1 MVEQSRK
8 GTVFMRVAALA
19 LVLII
24 ASAVVLIFANTLNS
38 WVLGGLI
45 GGLAALLI
53 SIPISLIIFA
63 SLARR
68 NDERLYAQM
77 LLQQEEERAY
87 YEEYQQEYDEDD
99 GYDEYDE
106 DDQVY
111 EAEAYYLPADEDE
124 YEQPRGRRQPEVRS
138 LPAAG
143 QSYAS
148 SSARGTA
155 KQRALN
161 NTQNTAST
169 AAQPARKSTREL
181 ALDRERSERSREAS
195 TSRQAQ
201 QAKQTG
207 HQRNA
212 RTPNT
217 TRSLRS
223 QQQAAARRAALQEAA
238 QGSQEPGQITT
249 GPMRRPATTRQL
261 PPQSIQFKRS
271 RLPEEG
277 GSGKKSSTDERQSL
291 SDSYRGAKRPSNAGD
306 ARPQEAQT
314 DQVRGRYPYPST
326 GPIRLNPETG
336 QITRKPQIDEQYW
349 GGEATTGNLRNPL
362 VRRAPYLYEDDPL
375 REELSQQIDK
385 PITRRASR
393 YQPLEEE

>member
-1 MVEQSRK
+1 
-8 GTVFMRVAALA
+8 MRVAALA

-106 DDQVY
+106 DGQVY

-148 SSARGTA
+148 SSARATA

-161 NTQNTAST
+161 NMQNTAST

-195 TSRQAQ
+195 ISRQAQ

-238 QGSQEPGQITT
+238 QGSQELEQITT

-261 PPQSIQFKRS
+261 PPQRIQFKRS

-277 GSGKKSSTDERQSL
+277 GGGKKSSIDERQSL

-314 DQVRGRYPYPST
+314 DRVRGRYPYPTT

-336 QITRKPQIDEQYW
+336 QIT
-349 GGEATTGNLRNPL
+349 RNPL